1 MTSVTAS
8 NADIYSTPIRSQ
20 GMEVTMTLTSQTQT
34 STSFISRL
42 LAIFDDSDLSV
53 VAVFTTLALVA
64 SIYFVNHL
72 PAEAALIAQFP

>member
-53 VAVFTTLALVA
+53 VALFTALALLA
-64 SIYFVNHL
+64 SIYFVMHL